1 MKKKQAEI
9 ENLIKTIEK
18 NGEYMKRLNKDMDTI
33 KDRNMLATKK
43 TTYSILS
50 RRSTNLNEKLQSQI
64 DEEDIETYDDDD
76 SDSVDSG
83 EYSD

>member
-1 MKKKQAEI
+1 M
-9 ENLIKTIEK
+9 IKTIEK
-18 NGEYMKRLNKDMDTI
+18 NEENMKRLNKDMDTI
-33 KDRNMLATKK
+33 KDRNMFATKK

-50 RRSTNLNEKLQSQI
+50 RRSTNLNDKLQSLI

-83 EYSD
+83 DYSD